1 VLKYLLSG
9 TDEFE
14 ASQAS
19 NDKESATTD
28 NEQTSSRHSDR
39 DASSSRS
46 KATAEKQERP
56 LDYFAV
62 HTDDQLFTYDEILC
76 YALAIAKGMD
86 YLHGISLLYRD
97 LKVYRAPYARTRA
110 LAHACA
116 RHDTNGAPCLP
127 SSRRMYLLLMALMAG
142 QTTLLS
148 AISIPLL
155 HSILLSHQLNLLAL
169 LGLRYNNKLA
179 LCSASQY
186 LGCSCWRD

>member
-56 LDYFAV
+56 VDYFAV

-97 LKVYRAPYARTRA
+97 LKVYRAPYARWHMRVRDTTLMVH
-110 LAHACA
+110 LA
-116 RHDTNGAPCLP
+116 CLP
-127 SSRRMYLLLMALMAG
+127 AGECIYYL
-142 QTTLLS
+142 
-148 AISIPLL
+148 
-155 HSILLSHQLNLLAL
+155 
-169 LGLRYNNKLA
+169 
-179 LCSASQY
+179 
-186 LGCSCWRD
+186 WR